1 CLEDDPHIAERE
13 YYVYLD
19 HPEAGRTAYD
29 GAGFRLS
36 KAPAEYRTPA
46 ACLGEHTQQ
55 VCKEIL
61 GLSDE
66 EIADLMVEQVL
77 H

>member
-1 CLEDDPHIAERE
+1 MYLE
-13 YYVYLD
+13 

-29 GAGFRLS
+29 GPGFRIS
-36 KAPAEYRTPA
+36 KTPAEYRTA
-46 ACLGEHTQQ
+46 ACMLGEHNEQ

-77 H
+77 Y